1 MTDVLPRIARTMLAL
16 ALLACGRRA
25 DDPPPDA
32 PPNPGPRDQPPV
44 PLDANPPVE
53 YPPALY
59 AQGVSG
65 TVVLRLFVD
74 EQGTIVADSTR
85 IEESSGHAVLDS
97 AAVAAVPRLRYA
109 PALRSGRPVAAPF
122 RQPIDFR
129 HPSGVDTAGGTV
141 PP

>member
-1 MTDVLPRIARTMLAL
+1 MPDVLPRIARTMLAL

-32 PPNPGPRDQPPV
+32 PNPGPRDQPPV
-44 PLDANPPVE
+44 PLDANPPME

-85 IEESSGHAVLDS
+85 IEESSGHAALDS

>member
-1 MTDVLPRIARTMLAL
+1 MADVHPRIARTMLAL

-32 PPNPGPRDQPPV
+32 PNPGPRDQPPV

-53 YPPALY
+53 YPQALY

-74 EQGTIVADSTR
+74 EQGAIVADSTR
-85 IEESSGHAVLDS
+85 IEESSGHPALDS

-109 PALRSGRPVAAPF
+109 PALRGGRPVAAPF

-129 HPSGVDTAGGTV
+129 HPSGVDTAGGAV
-141 PP
+141 PQ